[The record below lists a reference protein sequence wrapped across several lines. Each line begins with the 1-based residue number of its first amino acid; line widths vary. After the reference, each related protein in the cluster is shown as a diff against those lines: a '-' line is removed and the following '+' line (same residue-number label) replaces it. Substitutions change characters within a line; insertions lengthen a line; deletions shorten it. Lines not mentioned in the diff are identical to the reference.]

1 MKWLLPLITVSL
13 LSSCTTLPWMVGS
26 VQEQYP
32 LRKKKPGEGWKRSG
46 DIDYSQQGYQDPGPV
61 ITTSGK

>member
-1 MKWLLPLITVSL
+1 
-13 LSSCTTLPWMVGS
+13 MVGS
-26 VQEQYP
+26 VQEQFP

-46 DIDYSQQGYQDPGPV
+46 DIDYSQPAYQDPGPV